1 MKKFIVVE
9 SGKEV
14 KLGDKV
20 ILMFE
25 TNTPFGFMKVSK
37 VVPVTEI
44 VLMRL
49 IADKKVK
56 VVDTDDIA
64 NNTEHNDIW
73 NDTTWNNALI
83 NLSKKTGWKF
93 DKLNGILGTIGSV
106 NPWAALQIVLKEI
119 AIELDKKYKDHI
131 NKSEEIYA
139 VSPQDGRIHKI
150 NKKTIKNYRAFPAF
164 RNVEDAK
171 IACSLVREHLKS
183 IFANA

>member
-1 MKKFIVVE
+1 MKKFISVE

-20 ILMFE
+20 VLMFE
-25 TNTPFGFMKVSK
+25 TNTPFGFMEVSK
-37 VVPVTEI
+37 IVPVTET

-56 VVDTDDIA
+56 VVDTDDNA
-64 NNTEHNDIW
+64 EHEAIW
-73 NDTTWNNALI
+73 DAALT
-83 NLSKKTGWKF
+83 NLSKKTGWKAN
-93 DKLNGILGTIGSV
+93 KLNDILSTINSV
-106 NPWAALQIVLKEI
+106 NPWATLQIVLKEI

-150 NKKTIKNYRAFPAF
+150 NKKTIKNYKAFPAF

-171 IACSLVREHLKS
+171 IACSIVRKLLKS

>member
-20 ILMFE
+20 ICTFE

-37 VVPVTEI
+37 VVPVIEI

-56 VVDTDDIA
+56 VVDTDDNA
-64 NNTEHNDIW
+64 EYKAIW
-73 NDTTWNNALI
+73 DAVIT

-93 DKLNGILGTIGSV
+93 DKLNGILGTINSV
-106 NPWAALQIVLKEI
+106 NPWAVIQIVLKEI

-139 VSPQDGRIHKI
+139 ISPQDGRIHKI

-171 IACSLVREHLKS
+171 IACSLVRENLKS